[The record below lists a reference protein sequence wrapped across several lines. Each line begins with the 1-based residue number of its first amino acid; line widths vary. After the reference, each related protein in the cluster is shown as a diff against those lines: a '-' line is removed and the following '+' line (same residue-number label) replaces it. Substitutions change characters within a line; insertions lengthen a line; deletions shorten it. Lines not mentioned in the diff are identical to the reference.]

1 MSITVLGAVCMVLG
15 ILAMLMPSLVGMSI
29 AMILGI
35 LVLISGIARMV
46 WSFQAGSL
54 GKGILKLVIGG
65 LTLLCGIAL
74 LAKPI
79 LAAGVLTI
87 LLTVYF
93 LLDGIAEIAA
103 GTRVGTANG
112 GGWLLFSGVIS
123 ILLGFMIWVRF
134 PLSGPWA
141 LGILLGI
148 KLFLVGLI
156 MATAGSAVSSIV
168 KE

>member
-1 MSITVLGAVCMVLG
+1 MNTTILGAVCMIFG
-15 ILAMLMPSLVGMSI
+15 ILAMLMPGLVGMSI

-35 LVLISGIARMV
+35 LVLASGIVRII
-46 WSFQAGSL
+46 WSFQAGSF
-54 GKGILKLVIGG
+54 GKGILKFVIGG

-74 LAKPI
+74 LANP
-79 LAAGVLTI
+79 LFASGVLTI

-93 LLDGIAEIAA
+93 ILDGIVEIAA
-103 GTRVGTANG
+103 GAQIGTING
-112 GGWLLFSGVIS
+112 GGWLFFAGAIS
-123 ILLGFMIWVRF
+123 ILLGLMIWSQF
-134 PLSGPWA
+134 PLSGAWA

-156 MATAGSAVSSIV
+156 MATAGSTARSMA